1 MFYFQRSLD
10 RLDDIFGRLK
20 KAGADLVF
28 FEDGLIETE
37 KYATWIQRQNKKYS
51 EHSEVIDCVNNGDH
65 VKAIVKKFE
74 HQLSGFST
82 LMTII
87 EEMAKKHG
95 KMIFSV
101 NKGCDNEI
109 ARYANQNN
117 VLAIVSDDMDFMI
130 FKGEWRLFSVN
141 EFKADNLRTR
151 EYSRKAFRNALGLND
166 DQLAA
171 LSTIGGNDLIRYE
184 EVEQALGQYFRHT
197 PASKFP
203 NIARYIKAE
212 LPVNADEKARM
223 ISLKMLKNAR
233 PETLTR
239 VKKSL
244 NSYQSVSMKMIS
256 ARIFR
261 KV

>member
-1 MFYFQRSLD
+1 M
-10 RLDDIFGRLK
+10 DDIFGRLK
-20 KAGADLVF
+20 NAGADLVF
-28 FEDGLIETE
+28 FEDGLIEIE
-37 KYATWIQRQNKKYS
+37 KYATWIQRHNQKYS

-65 VKAIVKKFE
+65 VQAIVDKFPY
-74 HQLSGFST
+74 QLSGFST
-82 LMTII
+82 VMTII

-101 NKGCDNEI
+101 NKECDIEI
-109 ARYANQNN
+109 VRYANQNN

-130 FKGEWRLFSVN
+130 FKGKWRLFSVN

-151 EYSRKAFRNALGLND
+151 EYNRKAFRNTLGLD
-166 DQLAA
+166 DNQLAA

-184 EVEQALGQYFRHT
+184 EVELALGQYFRHT

-212 LPVNADEKARM
+212 LSVNADENARK
-223 ISLKMLKNAR
+223 ISLKMLNNSR
-233 PETLTR
+233 PETLSR

-244 NSYQSVSMKMIS
+244 NSYQSVSIKAIS
-256 ARIFR
+256 ARTFR
-261 KV
+261 KI